1 MSQEET
7 PMEKALSGIKTAFWA
22 TIILV
27 VINGGIRFFA
37 ISEGELSAEEII
49 TILADPVIILA
60 LAFWLYKG
68 KSRTASI
75 LLLLLFLLGK
85 LSLFLP
91 FLEAELTPEQQSSL
105 AKVAARQLIWIAI
118 FGYAYL
124 QGILGTFRYHRYKKS
139 QTEAAG

>member
-1 MSQEET
+1 
-7 PMEKALSGIKTAFWA
+7 MEKAISGIKAAFWA

-27 VINGGIRFFA
+27 VINAGIGFFA
-37 ISEGELSAEEII
+37 ISGAELSVEEII
-49 TILADPVIILA
+49 TIFADPVIMLA

-91 FLEAELTPEQQSSL
+91 FLEAELTPEQQSIL
-105 AKVAARQLIWIAI
+105 ANVAARQLIWIAI

-124 QGILGTFRYHRYKKS
+124 QGILGTFRYHSYKKS
-139 QTEAAG
+139 QTEVAG